1 MARRFLILALAFA
14 GMVLGIEGL
23 RSAIAWWRGDLPAP
37 NFFEWL
43 SMSSLPLLGW
53 LWWRHLSPF
62 GKGRG
67 QCLDAACRPDDA
79 PRR

>member
-1 MARRFLILALAFA
+1 MARRLLILALLFA

-23 RSAIAWWRGDLPAP
+23 RNTIAWWRGVLPTP
-37 NFFEWL
+37 TFFEWL

-53 LWWRHLSPF
+53 LWWRYLSPF

-67 QCLDAACRPDDA
+67 QCLDTSRRHDDTSN
-79 PRR
+79 